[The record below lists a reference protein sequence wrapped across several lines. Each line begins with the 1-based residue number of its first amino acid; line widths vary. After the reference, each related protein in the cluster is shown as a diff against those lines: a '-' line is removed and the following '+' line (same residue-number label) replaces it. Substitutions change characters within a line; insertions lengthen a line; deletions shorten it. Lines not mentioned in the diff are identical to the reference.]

1 MGKTAI
7 FADLNSAQAFDLSR
21 LDSDQVDYYR
31 GVPMT
36 ADVNTNSV
44 FLAFRSPYDV
54 QHPNRPYLHLMG
66 YLNSVNGQMPYGITK
81 FIPKDKPYGDIIYE
95 FSNSE
100 LASLVD
106 KGLYERDFKV
116 PDKLTGAKLEIP
128 VTCDFAL
135 VKPDKE
141 TNTVLVYGKIKN
153 TNDLHISSRNTDYV
167 FANDFEKAESLLP
180 HKDVVKSETAEKQ
193 QEDELAKSS
202 IDFGKP
208 DNAIDFGDDELD
220 DNPVF
225 DDQDAPSVT
234 DGVFD
239 LDEEDDTEAQSKPD
253 ETAETAEKAVQDL
266 PKAEPKKS
274 KEDLAA
280 EKVFRRAQKH
290 IEKRKAEIKAE
301 NTDDKTQ
308 NKPNKSEKD
317 TALGEQINLQAVR
330 QSKIANEIADDE
342 KRGVV
347 EASVPDT
354 PNDFDAIGDD
364 DYGKHQSKSE
374 RVQAE
379 RKAAKNGEI
388 NEGANKKAM
397 AKHHES
403 HKSIQD
409 LDSPVP
415 VDDAPDDSLD
425 L

>member
-81 FIPKDKPYGDIIYE
+81 FVPKNKPYGDIIYE

-116 PDKLTGAKLEIP
+116 PDKLIGGELKIP

-141 TNTVLVYGKIKN
+141 TNTVLVYGQIKN
-153 TNDLHISSRNTDYV
+153 TNNLHISSENTDYV

-180 HKDVVKSETAEKQ
+180 HNDVIKSETAEKQ
-193 QEDELAKSS
+193 PEDELAKSS
-202 IDFGKP
+202 IDFDKP

-225 DDQDAPSVT
+225 DDQDAPSVI

-239 LDEEDDTEAQSKPD
+239 LDEEDDTEVQSKPD
-253 ETAETAEKAVQDL
+253 ETAEKAVQDL
-266 PKAEPKKS
+266 PMAEPKKS
-274 KEDLAA
+274 EEDLAA
-280 EKVFRRAQKH
+280 EKVFKRAQKH
-290 IEKRKAEIKAE
+290 IKKRKAEIKAE
-301 NTDDKTQ
+301 NTDDRTQ
-308 NKPNKSEKD
+308 DKPDKSEKD

-364 DYGKHQSKSE
+364 DYGTHQSKSE

-379 RKAAKNGEI
+379 RKASKNGEI

-409 LDSPVP
+409 LYSPVP